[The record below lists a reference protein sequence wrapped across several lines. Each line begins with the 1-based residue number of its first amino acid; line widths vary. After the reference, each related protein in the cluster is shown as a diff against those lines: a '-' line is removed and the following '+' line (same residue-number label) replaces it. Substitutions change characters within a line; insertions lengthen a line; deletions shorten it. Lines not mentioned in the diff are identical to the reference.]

1 MYFKHGRYISKREC
15 KSQKTK
21 IDIPNLHKMLYESK
35 KKIPK
40 TKLKALWQTRKHTY
54 TSLTDK

>member
-21 IDIPNLHKMLYESK
+21 IDIPNIHKMLYESKK

-40 TKLKALWQTRKHTY
+40 TKLKAL
-54 TSLTDK
+54 

>member
-21 IDIPNLHKMLYESK
+21 IDIPNIHKMLYESK
-35 KKIPK
+35 KKN
-40 TKLKALWQTRKHTY
+40 TKNKIESIMTN
-54 TSLTDK
+54 

>member
-21 IDIPNLHKMLYESK
+21 IPNIHKMLYESK
-35 KKIPK
+35 KKKYQKQNWKHYDKLENILIPV
-40 TKLKALWQTRKHTY
+40 
-54 TSLTDK
+54 